1 MSEKPQP
8 FPSAAQTERMEM
20 KIYLAGPLFSTAER
34 ITNRELAA
42 LITQQLP
49 GTEIILP
56 QDFKHHNEYASRRWF
71 KEVYVQC
78 IAGIINAD
86 MLVAILDGPCSDDG
100 TCFEVG
106 YAIAKGKPVIGVRTD
121 FRESQERGMNLML
134 SQGCTEIVH
143 RPSFDE
149 DSVSLARDIARKIK
163 KLQKFNA
170 ETMRF

>member
-1 MSEKPQP
+1 
-8 FPSAAQTERMEM
+8 M

-34 ITNRELAA
+34 IANRELAG
-42 LITQQLP
+42 LLSKQLP
-49 GTEIILP
+49 DVEIILP
-56 QDFKHHNEYASRRWF
+56 QDFKFHDQYASRRWF
-71 KEVYVQC
+71 KEVYIQC
-78 IAGIINAD
+78 VDGIIKAD
-86 MLVAILDGPCSDDG
+86 MMVAILDGPCSDDG

-149 DSVSLARDIARKIK
+149 DSTSLARDIARKIK
-163 KLQKFNA
+163 KLQKLNPKLS
-170 ETMRF
+170 

>member
-1 MSEKPQP
+1 MNALCISRK
-8 FPSAAQTERMEM
+8 AM

-34 ITNRELAA
+34 IANRELAG
-42 LITQQLP
+42 LIAKLLP
-49 GTEIILP
+49 DVEIILP
-56 QDFKHHNEYASRRWF
+56 QDFKHHNQYASRRWF

-78 IAGIINAD
+78 VDGIVQAD
-86 MLVAILDGPCSDDG
+86 MMVAILDGPCSDDG

-134 SQGCTEIVH
+134 SQGCSEIVH

-149 DSVSLARDIARKIK
+149 DSISLARDIARKIR
-163 KLQKFNA
+163 KLQKLGA
-170 ETMRF
+170 YLH